1 MNEENLSLPGP
12 TAPIPGAPEKSC
24 ALLTEL
30 PFWKRSLQAG
40 AANEWPSAG
49 GKGLVARSPKGPSL
63 IHFSAIGNL
72 HTSGNSSQHLWG
84 LFLLR
89 L

>member
-40 AANEWPSAG
+40 VLQTNGPVLEEEAWWQ
-49 GKGLVARSPKGPSL
+49 GLQKDQASFISL
-63 IHFSAIGNL
+63 
-72 HTSGNSSQHLWG
+72 Q
-84 LFLLR
+84 
-89 L
+89 